1 MLLWRVFL
9 ADLAGQFYL
18 TWCCPLQLAAI
29 SNAISILWRY
39 LSGERFLAASLVMGC
54 CLSTLLQSE
63 RKIYGSCVK
72 GFYWNHSIN
81 SWNLQKLRMWCYTVY
96 PSQNPASSHH
106 TQCVY
111 VPPEVLLLW
120 LVLIRTLEILTVAI
134 NPAQGHGNIMLICK
148 LTKKPFEDFELRRWS
163 F

>member
-1 MLLWRVFL
+1 MLLWRAFL

-18 TWCCPLQLAAI
+18 TWCCPLQLAAV
-29 SNAISILWRY
+29 SAMQYLLWRY
-39 LSGERFLAASLVMGC
+39 LSGERFLGASLVMGC

-63 RKIYGSCVK
+63 WKIYGSCVK

-81 SWNLQKLRMWCYTVY
+81 SWNLQKQRIWRYTVY

-111 VPPEVLLLW
+111 VHTSWSPPPM
-120 LVLIRTLEILTVAI
+120 AGPDK
-134 NPAQGHGNIMLICK
+134 NPRDIDSCN
-148 LTKKPFEDFELRRWS
+148 KPCTWAWKYM
-163 F
+163 